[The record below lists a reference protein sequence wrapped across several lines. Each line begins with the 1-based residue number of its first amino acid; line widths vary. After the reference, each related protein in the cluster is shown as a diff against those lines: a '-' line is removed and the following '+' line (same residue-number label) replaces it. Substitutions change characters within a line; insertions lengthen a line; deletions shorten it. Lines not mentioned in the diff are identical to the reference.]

1 MCYRARAVSAVAS
14 RENIRLY
21 ELVLENGISA
31 SPYVWRTRFALAH
44 KGLAFQSVP
53 LGFTEIAAAFSGELR
68 TVPVIEDGEER
79 VGDSW
84 HIADYL
90 ERSYPARPALFSGC
104 AEYAMVRLFDAWFSA
119 EILRRM
125 FRIYVLDIHN
135 AARPADRPYFRKSRE
150 ARLNGTSLEAS
161 VADRV
166 SRLPELRDALNPLR
180 AHLERGPFLGGA
192 SPNYADYLALGAF
205 RWVASVSTIPPLA
218 QGDPLLAW
226 LERGFDL
233 YGGLARDARLKP
245 LAQ

>member
-1 MCYRARAVSAVAS
+1 MCYRARAVAVPS

-44 KGLAFQSVP
+44 KGLACQPVP

-90 ERSYPARPALFSGC
+90 ERRYPARPALFSGS

-150 ARLNGTSLEAS
+150 ARLKGTSLEAC

-166 SRLPELRDALNPLR
+166 SRLPELRDALSPLR
-180 AHLERGPFLGGA
+180 AQLERGPFLGGA
-192 SPNYADYLALGAF
+192 SPNYADY
-205 RWVASVSTIPPLA
+205 
-218 QGDPLLAW
+218 
-226 LERGFDL
+226 
-233 YGGLARDARLKP
+233 
-245 LAQ
+245 